1 MLLFAESLNFLIPMD
16 TDLRNQPP
24 RAWWRRALFWGFAW
38 QIAIPPW
45 SWFKP
50 TEATEAQLLRLYVIG
65 LIIDL
70 LVVAL
75 VLFGIIAPN
84 WR

>member
-1 MLLFAESLNFLIPMD
+1 MD
-16 TDLRNQPP
+16 TDLTNQR
-24 RAWWRRALFWGFAW
+24 RAWWKRALFWAFAW
-38 QIAIPPW
+38 QMATPPW
-45 SWFKP
+45 SWLKL

-65 LIIDL
+65 LVIDL

-84 WR
+84 WH